1 MARALTP
8 WRGGSRNVA
17 LWDVP
22 LPGWFENFRREMD
35 DLFEQFLGPNAGQEM
50 AVFAP
55 RTNIAETEKAYEI
68 TVDLPG
74 VKPEEVSVELKEGC
88 LWITGER
95 KQERE
100 EEGKTYH
107 RIERVYGQ
115 FRRVIPLEA
124 PTDPDKIQAEYKD
137 GVLRITLPKDEAA
150 QPKKIPVKT

>member
-1 MARALTP
+1 MARAMTP
-8 WRGGSRNVA
+8 WRGGPRNLT
-17 LWDVP
+17 LWDMP
-22 LPGWFENFRREMD
+22 LPRWFENFRREMD
-35 DLFEQFLGPNAGQEM
+35 ELFEQFFGPEAGREM
-50 AVFAP
+50 PVFAP
-55 RTNIAETEKAYEI
+55 RTNLAETEKEYEI

-74 VKPEEVSVELKEGC
+74 LKPEDFSVELKDNC

-95 KQERE
+95 KQEHQ

-124 PTDPDKIQAEYKD
+124 PTDPEKIQAEYKD
-137 GVLRITLPKDEAA
+137 GVLRIVVPKEESA